1 MLTRNAKIAL
11 IALRPKFLRQIAK
24 SVMPTY
30 AYFPFRPIRC
40 LEQFGDLARRGALA
54 APNPGIW
61 RGESTSH
68 RQIAKNVT
76 HLFLVRGTPPCIVN
90 FGEK

>member
-1 MLTRNAKIAL
+1 
-11 IALRPKFLRQIAK
+11 
-24 SVMPTY
+24 MPTY
-30 AYFPFRPIRC
+30 AYFPFPPIRC
-40 LEQFGDLARRGALA
+40 LEQFGTLAQRGAARRAKSWDLAR
-54 APNPGIW
+54 